1 LTAVADETLVAAIER
16 HESLAEEQTV
26 ATDREKALD
35 YYLGEKRGD
44 EIDGRSQVI
53 SRDVFDTVEWIKPQI
68 SDIFCAGEEVINFCP
83 RGPEDVKAA
92 EQETEFVNYVI
103 TQKNNWFKV
112 FYDWSHDALLQ
123 KTGYVK
129 AYWDDHTDRNKERY
143 KGLTDEELVVLFE
156 ANPPGVAINVVAHEQ
171 TPEGHNITIEKARTY
186 GCVKLHNV
194 APERVL
200 IDHNARGIDLQDPRL
215 AFVEQREE
223 KTISELRDEGF
234 DVEDDLSDAG
244 DGASNWEETNRSE
257 NNPFRG
263 DDEGV
268 DPSTRRLMVRECW
281 IRFDENDDGL
291 AELLHVVIVGTTVLL
306 KEEADLVPLVALSPT
321 PLPHKHHGLSL
332 ADAVFDLQ
340 DIKTALLRGSLDNVY
355 LANNGRHA
363 IDDSIVNLDDMLVS
377 RPGGAVR
384 VKGNPHLAIMPLNHS
399 TMGDVGM
406 KTMEYIDRIKTQRT
420 GVNEQ
425 SQGLDSNTINKN
437 TPYAT
442 TSALMSAAQQRIR
455 FIARIFAETGV
466 KSLFQVVHALTMH
479 HSRQAEIIQ
488 LRNQWVPID
497 PRQWQKRTDM
507 QIAVGLGAGDKPQQM
522 MFLEK
527 VLQIQTVAV
536 AQGLSDKTKVY
547 NALKRLS
554 QVAGFKDP
562 NEFWTDPSTQ
572 PPQPPA
578 PDPEVMKEQAKAQA
592 QMQIEAGKAQ
602 TTKEVEAMK
611 AQLKLQELRGNL
623 ELQASNDQRDSE
635 REMMRAQMDA
645 ADREKQRQLDEWKAQ
660 LQAQMDKYKAD
671 LQATVQLQIAGMN
684 ADTSLSNTVL
694 SNQQQD
700 KQAMQQLGMKAAEL
714 ERPVKDTET
723 IKAAMGEVQKQMREL
738 AKQQKALDDRAK
750 QPAKIIRGEDG
761 KAIAVDIGG
770 VQRQVVRDAS
780 GKIQSLQ

>member
-1 LTAVADETLVAAIER
+1 MANETLVSAIER
-16 HESLAEEQTV
+16 HESLAEESSV
-26 ATDREKALD
+26 GEDREKALD
-35 YYLGEKRGD
+35 YYLGNPMGNEV
-44 EIDGRSQVI
+44 DGRSQVI

-68 SDIFCAGEEVINFCP
+68 SDIFCAGDEVVNFSP
-83 RGPEDVKAA
+83 RGPEDVQAA

-103 TQKNNWFKV
+103 TQKNNWFKI

-129 AYWDDHTDRNKERY
+129 ACWDDGEDRTKETY
-143 KGLTDEELVVLFE
+143 KGLTVEELVLLLE
-156 ANPPGVAINVVAHEQ
+156 SNPPGVEINIIKHEE
-171 TPEGHNITIEKARTY
+171 TEEGHNVTLEKVRNY
-186 GCVKLHNV
+186 GCVKLMNV

-200 IDHNARGIDLQDPRL
+200 VDHNARGIDLQDPRL
-215 AFVEQREE
+215 AFVEQREH
-223 KTISELRDEGF
+223 KTVSELRDAGF
-234 DVEDDLSDAG
+234 DVPDDISDSG
-244 DGASNWEETNRSE
+244 DGASSWEDAGRDDE
-257 NNPFRG
+257 NPFRG
-263 DDEGV
+263 DDEGS

-291 AELLHVVIVGTTVLL
+291 AELLHVIIVGTTILL
-306 KEEADLVPLVALSPT
+306 KEECDMVPLVALSPT
-321 PLPHKHHGLSL
+321 PLPHQHHGLSL
-332 ADAVFDLQ
+332 ADSVSDLQ

-363 IDDSIVNLDDMLVS
+363 IDDTSVNMDDMLVS
-377 RPGGAVR
+377 RPGGVVR
-384 VKGNPHLAIMPLNHS
+384 VKGNPAMSIMPLQHS
-399 TMGDVGM
+399 AMGDVGM
-406 KTMEYIDRIKTQRT
+406 KAMEYIDRVKQSRT

-466 KSLFQVVHALTMH
+466 KALFQVVHALTMH
-479 HSRQAEIIQ
+479 HSRKEELIR

-536 AQGLSDKTKVY
+536 PQGLSDKTKVY
-547 NALKRLS
+547 NTLKRLS

-572 PPQPPA
+572 PPTPPA
-578 PDPEVMKEQAKAQA
+578 PDPAVMAEQAKAQA
-592 QMQIEAGKAQ
+592 QMQIEQGKAQ
-602 TTKEVEAMK
+602 TSMQIEEMRSK
-611 AQLKLQELRGNL
+611 LKLQELQANL
-623 ELQASNDQRDSE
+623 ELQASNDARDSE

-645 ADREKQRQLDEWKAQ
+645 ELKRKQLELDEWKAE

-671 LQATVQLQIAGMN
+671 LQSATQLQIAGISQ
-684 ADTSLSNTVL
+684 DTTLSTTVL

-700 KQAMQQLGMKAAEL
+700 KQATQQLGMKAAEL
-714 ERPVKDTET
+714 ERPVKDTES
-723 IKAAMGEVQKQMREL
+723 IKSAMAEVQKQMREL
-738 AKQQKALDDRAK
+738 AKQQKELDERGK
-750 QPAKIIRGEDG
+750 QPAKIIRGPDG
-761 KAIAVDIGG
+761 RAAEVDIGG
-770 VQRQVVRDAS
+770 IRKKVVRDAS
-780 GKIQSLQ
+780 GKVQSLE